1 MLIRIGQEMEIES
14 ATDLEPV
21 MSIIGMIEL
30 EIVNGIG
37 TEIGRGRGNG

>member
-1 MLIRIGQEMEIES
+1 MLTRIGQEMEIEN

-21 MSIIGMIEL
+21 MSITRTIER
-30 EIVNGIG
+30 EIVNGIE